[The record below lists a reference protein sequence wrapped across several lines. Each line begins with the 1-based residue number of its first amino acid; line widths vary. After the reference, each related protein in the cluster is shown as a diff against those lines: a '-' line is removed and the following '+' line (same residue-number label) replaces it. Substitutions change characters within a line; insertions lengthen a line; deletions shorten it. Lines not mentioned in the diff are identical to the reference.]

1 MPDWQKLVSER
12 LHGLALDTAERE
24 EVHAELAS
32 HLEEICEGLLRM
44 GMPED
49 EAVRRTLSH
58 VENWHDLRRKIQ
70 RSRREENNMSNR
82 VRQLWL
88 PGFLTLF
95 TSMSLLVLLG
105 FFGPQ
110 PPIFHPTDAY
120 NVSFQLRGWS
130 MIAPVAVVYV
140 PWLLALLLI
149 GASGAYVSHRAG
161 ASRRVV
167 FLPILFPILPYLV
180 FFLIG
185 LPLIVT
191 LNQHIVH
198 EIMFSAL
205 FIGLLAWV
213 LFPAAALLAGGR
225 VTQLILSRRSPNG
238 SLTVT

>member
-1 MPDWQKLVSER
+1 MPDWQKLVSDG

-24 EVHAELAS
+24 EVHAELAN

-70 RSRREENNMSNR
+70 SARRKENNMSNR

-88 PGFLTLF
+88 PGLLTLF
-95 TSMSLLVLLG
+95 TSMSLLVLIDFL
-105 FFGPQ
+105 GPQ
-110 PPIFHPTDAY
+110 RIAQPTDEY
-120 NVSFQLRGWS
+120 NVSFQLRSWS
-130 MIAPVAVVYV
+130 MIAPVMIVYG
-140 PWLLALLLI
+140 PWLLGLLLI
-149 GASGAYVSHRAG
+149 GAAGAYLSHRAG
-161 ASRRVV
+161 ASQRVV
-167 FLPILFPILPYLV
+167 LLSILFPVLPYLV

-191 LNQHIVH
+191 LNQHTVH

-225 VTQLILSRRSPNG
+225 VAQLILSRCSPNG
-238 SLTVT
+238 SLTAR